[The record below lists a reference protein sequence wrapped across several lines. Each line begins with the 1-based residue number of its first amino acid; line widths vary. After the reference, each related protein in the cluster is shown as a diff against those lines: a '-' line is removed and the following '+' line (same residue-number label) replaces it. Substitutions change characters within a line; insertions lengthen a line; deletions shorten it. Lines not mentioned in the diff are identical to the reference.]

1 MRELKS
7 PKGETMAAGTFVV
20 AVTGAS
26 GAIYGR
32 RMVEVL
38 LSLNQQ
44 VILLV
49 SEAAELVIA
58 HELDFKPSGEK
69 EVSFRNWFGLSPDD
83 RRLKYVDYQDLSAV
97 LSSGS
102 FKTAGMIIIPCS
114 MSTLGAIANG
124 ITLNAIHRAADVT
137 LKEGRPLIIAPRET
151 PLNEIHLRN
160 MLKLRRAGT
169 HIVPLMPAFY
179 HKPQT
184 IDDLVNFMAGKV
196 LDLLAIKHDPSTP
209 LRTSLYKRWKGQDR

>member
-1 MRELKS
+1 ME
-7 PKGETMAAGTFVV
+7 AAKYIV
-20 AVTGAS
+20 AITGAS

-32 RMVEVL
+32 RMVDVL

-49 SEAAELVIA
+49 SEPAELVIA
-58 HELDFKPSGEK
+58 HELDFKPSKEK

-83 RRLKYVDYQDLSAV
+83 RRLKYINYQDLSVSLA
-97 LSSGS
+97 SGS

-137 LKEGRPLIIAPRET
+137 LKEGRPLILAPRET

-160 MLKLRRAGT
+160 MLRLKRAGAG
-169 HIVPLMPAFY
+169 IMPLMPAFY
-179 HKPQT
+179 HRPQT
-184 IDDLVNFMAGKV
+184 VDDLVDFMVGKI
-196 LDLLAIKHDPSTP
+196 LDLLAIEHDPSTP
-209 LRTSLYKRWKGQDR
+209 LRTSLYKRWKG

>member
-1 MRELKS
+1 ME
-7 PKGETMAAGTFVV
+7 AATFIV
-20 AVTGAS
+20 AITGAS

-38 LSLNQQ
+38 LSLSQQ

-49 SEAAELVIA
+49 SQPAELVIA
-58 HELDFKPSGEK
+58 HELDFKPSEEK
-69 EVSFRNWFGLSPDD
+69 EVSFRNWFGLSPND
-83 RRLKYVDYQDLSAV
+83 RHLKYIDYQDLSAS
-97 LSSGS
+97 LASGS

-137 LKEGRPLIIAPRET
+137 LKESRPLILAPRET

-160 MLKLRRAGT
+160 MLKLRQAGT

-184 IDDLVNFMAGKV
+184 IEDLVNFMIGKV
-196 LDLLAIKHDPSTP
+196 LNLLNIEH
-209 LRTSLYKRWKGQDR
+209 SLCKRWEGK